1 MKEQLEAL
9 ATVQLKKTVVLEF
22 YTAYSY
28 PDTLASSSE
37 FGLEC
42 MRRIVQLNNSMV
54 ACVEMSNAEDEW
66 DLQQLDKKKYQT
78 ADVYWASDKWR
89 EDDFLRTMG
98 YDVPLTDEVSLTTP
112 FGSIYNKKIKPED
125 EEYQPALRKMGFVNL
140 NTFNALKKNAK
151 IDELEGYKVTDVLK
165 DFGVKNESGYM
176 AEDCFS
182 LSFVKDKYNE
192 FEKTGEID
200 MSGFFSVQKCVVK
213 INLFNL

>member
-1 MKEQLEAL
+1 MTEQLEAL
-9 ATVQLKKTVVLEF
+9 ATAQLKKTVVFEF

-28 PDTLASSSE
+28 PVTLATSSE

-42 MRRIVQLNNSMV
+42 MQRIVQLNNSMV
-54 ACVEMSNAEDEW
+54 ACVEMSNAEGEW

-89 EDDFLRTMG
+89 EDDFLKTMG
-98 YDVPLTDEVSLTTP
+98 YDMPLSDEVSLTTP

-125 EEYQPALRKMGFVNL
+125 EEYQLALRKIGFVNL
-140 NTFNALKKNAK
+140 NTFNILKKNAN
-151 IDELEGYKVTDVLK
+151 IDELEGYKITDVLK
-165 DFGVKNESGYM
+165 DFGVKNQGGDM
-176 AEDCFS
+176 AKDYFS
-182 LSFVKDKYNE
+182 LPFVKGKYDE
-192 FEKTGEID
+192 FEKTREID